1 MSKILIDPGHGG
13 IDDGATGFG
22 IKEKDRNLVM
32 AKAIARELRLQGVQA
47 VLTRED
53 DKSILLADRIALEHK
68 EKPDC
73 FISCHMDAAA
83 ETASGM
89 TIWVHSKA
97 DNVIWNW
104 AQDVMKE
111 LKAVGFTT
119 NRVQSVSRGYPG
131 NPSADYYVN
140 RETVS
145 PSMLI
150 EFGFI
155 TNQNNL
161 NEHIEHCTE
170 YAKAVAKAV
179 CRFVGVEYKEIIPQL
194 DGCVD
199 RVEYDRVCAL
209 KDKFQSGLD
218 EQQKR
223 AEKAEAALK
232 QAAALAVQTNSC
244 LNQANSL
251 MAQILRLTKE
261 E

>member
-1 MSKILIDPGHGG
+1 MSKVLIDPGHGG

-104 AQDVMKE
+104 ALDVMNE

-119 NRVQSVSRGYPG
+119 NRAQSVSRGYPG
-131 NPSADYYVN
+131 SPSSDYYVN

-179 CRFVGVEYKEIIPQL
+179 CRFIGVEYKEANS
-194 DGCVD
+194 DGDGKSNCAACC
-199 RVEYDRVCAL
+199 RTCPKVEKFQQGMDAERTRADQAEAKLQYL
-209 KDKFQSGLD
+209 KDY
-218 EQQKR
+218 
-223 AEKAEAALK
+223 
-232 QAAALAVQTNSC
+232 
-244 LNQANSL
+244 LN
-251 MAQILRLTKE
+251 R
-261 E
+261 

>member
-1 MSKILIDPGHGG
+1 MSKVMIDPGHGG

-104 AQDVMKE
+104 ALDVMKE
-111 LKAVGFTT
+111 LKEVGFTT
-119 NRVQSVSRGYPG
+119 NRAQSVSRGYPG
-131 NPSADYYVN
+131 SPSSDYYVN

-170 YAKAVAKAV
+170 YAKAVTKAI
-179 CRFVGVEYKEIIPQL
+179 CRFIGVPYQELGETVSL
-194 DGCVD
+194 E
-199 RVEYDRVCAL
+199 EYDRMCAL
-209 KDKFQSGLD
+209 VEKFQNGMD
-218 EQQKR
+218 EYKQIADAAKKEISDLKNKIKSF
-223 AEKAEAALK
+223 AENL
-232 QAAALAVQTNSC
+232 
-244 LNQANSL
+244 
-251 MAQILRLTKE
+251 
-261 E
+261 